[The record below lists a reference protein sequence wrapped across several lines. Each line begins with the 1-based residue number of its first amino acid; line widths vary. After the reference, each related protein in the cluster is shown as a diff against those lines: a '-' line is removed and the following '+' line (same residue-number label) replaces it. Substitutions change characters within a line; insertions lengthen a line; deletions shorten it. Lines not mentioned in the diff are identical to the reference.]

1 MATYKVKSGDTL
13 MDVCYNTTGSL
24 RAINDIMNANG
35 FDTYTPQLEAGRIIE
50 VPDVVYNSEAVSVA
64 DARPFNSASLPFD
77 NLNTQMEQLEFMLGD
92 VGSIIYTFDGS
103 KIAGK
108 YLSLNANNTNE
119 GYVNWGDGT
128 PVEYIKTD
136 GLFGHNYAAGTTG
149 EVVVTFLGTSQYFG
163 NVLRDSGLE
172 VFKEALIK
180 VDLTNADAACP
191 SGMWNNGF
199 YKCVYLTEVVGSF
212 TGKPNI
218 KSCNSMFMNCW
229 RLASVPPQM
238 FRGCP
243 RLDDAGLCF
252 MFTNLISTGD
262 YMFADCPKLRDVH
275 QAFSTTRIPSAVG
288 AFQNC
293 PTLTSLVNLFTDC
306 NSLTDVTDVFKG
318 CANVQLALRVFQ
330 NCAVL
335 NPPVNVFDDCKKA
348 YSFKECYNNL
358 PAATNESPYTV
369 VNGQKVHLWERTPE
383 LGFALPIQYDFCFT
397 NSPHFADY
405 ANIPEAWGGPPKTEN
420 NVKLRCWP
428 MMAQIVADPTT
439 MMGVVY
445 LNGEIL
451 GYNVVEKD
459 TSNRLVM
466 DLPLP
471 TAITSVAG
479 LYVVF
484 YSEDDAIIGGS
495 LALADNVAAPT
506 EGAIYETYY
515 NAGYGD
521 NLPSIYPVFAP
532 NNDLTPGIINSY
544 FQPTYNVHIPSLGD
558 FEVLGSED
566 VSDAVEITLQIT
578 ELGWSYYLSSGSDLW
593 INMQQ
598 KLETEH
604 GISLSALDED
614 GCTLTLSVAI
624 EGYVM
629 TAPTIEFNTMRGSI
643 MPILDFTYVPPPITK
658 RTVTAVIYSHDIP
671 HGKVASGTLRYLDSN
686 GTYQELSFT
695 NAAGLDPIRVPI
707 TEATVAKFTL
717 SLKNVVIST
726 GGECASVGYVIAA
739 GTTDIDRA
747 FYPDPI

>member
-77 NLNTQMEQLEFMLGD
+77 NLSMQMGQLEFMLGD

-108 YLSLNANNTNE
+108 YLSLNANNNNE

-149 EVVVTFLGTSQYFG
+149 EVVVTFLGTSQHFG
-163 NVLRDSGLE
+163 NVLQDSGLE

-212 TGKPNI
+212 AGKPNI
-218 KSCNSMFMNCW
+218 KDCNAMFMHCW
-229 RLASVPPQM
+229 RLASIPPQM

-243 RLDDAGLCF
+243 RLDYAGSCF
-252 MFTNLISTGD
+252 QMAYLIPTGD

-275 QAFSTTRIPSAVG
+275 QVFSGARIRSAVG

-293 PTLTSLVNLFTDC
+293 PTLNSVVNLFTDC
-306 NSLTDVTDVFKG
+306 KSLTDVTDVFKG
-318 CANVQLALRVFQ
+318 CANIQLALRVFQ

-369 VNGQKVHLWERTPE
+369 VNGQKIHLWERTPE

-397 NSPHFADY
+397 DSPNFADY

-439 MMGVVY
+439 MAGAVY

-459 TSNRLVM
+459 TSDRLVI
-466 DLPLP
+466 DLSLP

-558 FEVLGSED
+558 FEVVGSES

-593 INMQQ
+593 IDMQQ

-604 GISLSALDED
+604 GIPLSALAED

-624 EGYVM
+624 ENYVM
-629 TAPTIEFNTMRGSI
+629 TAPAIEFNTMRGSI
-643 MPILDFTYVPPPITK
+643 MPILDFTYVP
-658 RTVTAVIYSHDIP
+658 
-671 HGKVASGTLRYLDSN
+671 
-686 GTYQELSFT
+686 
-695 NAAGLDPIRVPI
+695 
-707 TEATVAKFTL
+707 
-717 SLKNVVIST
+717 
-726 GGECASVGYVIAA
+726 
-739 GTTDIDRA
+739 
-747 FYPDPI
+747 

>member
-50 VPDVVYNSEAVSVA
+50 VPDVVYNSEAVEVA
-64 DARPFNSASLPFD
+64 NNRPFNSVSIPYSDLQK
-77 NLNTQMEQLEFMLGD
+77 QMEMLEFMMGD
-92 VGSIIYTFDGS
+92 VGSIIYTFNGS

-108 YLSLNANNTNE
+108 YLSLNADKNNE

-149 EVVVTFLGTSQYFG
+149 EVVVTFIGTSQHFG
-163 NVLRDSGLE
+163 NVLSDDGLK
-172 VFKEALIK
+172 VLKEALIK

-199 YKCVYLTEVVGSF
+199 YGCLYLTEVVGSF
-212 TGKPNI
+212 AGKPNL
-218 KSCNSMFMNCW
+218 KTCNAMFMKCN
-229 RLASVPPQM
+229 RLESVPEQM

-243 RLDDAGLCF
+243 RLDNCESCF
-252 MFTNLISTGD
+252 EFAYQFHQAD
-262 YMFADCPKLRDVH
+262 YMFADCPKLI
-275 QAFSTTRIPSAVG
+275 QASKAFSFVRSTSAVST
-288 AFQNC
+288 FENC
-293 PTLTSLVNLFTDC
+293 TSLKGVINLFIGC
-306 NSLTDVTDVFKG
+306 KLLTDVTNVFKG
-318 CANVQLALRVFQ
+318 CTNIQLVSRAFQ

-335 NPPVNVFDDCKKA
+335 NPPVNVFDDCKKVMF
-348 YSFKECYNNL
+348 FKECYNNL

-369 VNGQKVHLWERTPE
+369 VNGQKIHLWERTPE
-383 LGFALPIQYDFCFT
+383 LGFALPTQYDFCFT
-397 NSPHFADY
+397 NSPNFADY

-439 MMGVVY
+439 MVGAVY

-459 TSNRLVM
+459 TSNRLVI

-558 FEVLGSED
+558 FEVVGSED
-566 VSDAVEITLQIT
+566 VADTVEITLQIT

-593 INMQQ
+593 IDMQQ
-598 KLETEH
+598 KLETDH
-604 GISLSALDED
+604 GIALSALAEE
-614 GCTLTLSVAI
+614 GCTLALSVAI
-624 EGYVM
+624 EGYVL
-629 TAPTIEFNTMRGSI
+629 TAPAIKFNTMRGSI
-643 MPILDFTYVPPPITK
+643 MPILDFTYVP
-658 RTVTAVIYSHDIP
+658 
-671 HGKVASGTLRYLDSN
+671 
-686 GTYQELSFT
+686 
-695 NAAGLDPIRVPI
+695 
-707 TEATVAKFTL
+707 
-717 SLKNVVIST
+717 
-726 GGECASVGYVIAA
+726 
-739 GTTDIDRA
+739 
-747 FYPDPI
+747 

>member
-77 NLNTQMEQLEFMLGD
+77 NLNKQMEQLEFMLGD

-108 YLSLNANNTNE
+108 YLNLNANNTNE

-128 PVEYIKTD
+128 PVEYIKNNAQ
-136 GLFGHNYAAGTTG
+136 FGHNYAAGTTG
-149 EVVVTFLGTSQYFG
+149 EIVVTFLGRTGAFFLGTQSFDQ
-163 NVLRDSGLE
+163 E
-172 VFKEALIK
+172 AFKQSLIK
-180 VDLTNADAACP
+180 VDITNADAACP
-191 SGMWNNGF
+191 SGMWRNAFWGC
-199 YKCVYLTEVVGSF
+199 YYLVEVVGSF
-212 TGKPNI
+212 AGKPNI
-218 KSCNSMFMNCW
+218 KNANSMFMNCW
-229 RLASVPPQM
+229 SLVSIPPQM

-252 MFTNLISTGD
+252 RFAYLIPTGD

-275 QAFSTTRIPSAVG
+275 QAFSGARIPSAVG
-288 AFQNC
+288 ACQNC
-293 PTLTSLVNLFTDC
+293 PTLTSVVNLFTDC
-306 NSLTDVTDVFKG
+306 KSLTDVTDVFKG
-318 CANVQLALRVFQ
+318 CTNIQLAPRVFQ
-330 NCAVL
+330 NCDVL

-348 YSFKECYNNL
+348 YNFKECYNNL
-358 PAATNESPYTV
+358 PAATNESPYTL

-397 NSPHFADY
+397 NSPNFADY

-439 MMGVVY
+439 MAGVVY

-484 YSEDDAIIGGS
+484 YSEDDAIIGAS

-515 NAGYGD
+515 NAGYGN
-521 NLPSIYPVFAP
+521 NLPSIYPVLAP

-558 FEVLGSED
+558 FEVVGSES

-593 INMQQ
+593 IDMQQ

-604 GISLSALDED
+604 GIPLSELAED

-624 EGYVM
+624 ENYVM
-629 TAPTIEFNTMRGSI
+629 TAPAIEFNTMRGSI
-643 MPILDFTYVPPPITK
+643 MPILDYVRALPPITK
-658 RTVTAVIYSHDIP
+658 RTITAVIYSRGIP
-671 HGKVASGTLRYLDSN
+671 NGKVASGTLRYVDSN

-739 GTTDIDRA
+739 GTTDIDRT

>member
-1 MATYKVKSGDTL
+1 

-77 NLNTQMEQLEFMLGD
+77 NLSMQMGQLEFMLGD

-108 YLSLNANNTNE
+108 YLSLNADKNNE

-149 EVVVTFLGTSQYFG
+149 EVVVTFLGTSQHFG
-163 NVLRDSGLE
+163 NVLQDSGLE

-191 SGMWNNGF
+191 SGKWNNGF
-199 YKCVYLTEVVGSF
+199 YKCAYLTEVVGSF
-212 TGKPNI
+212 AGKPNI
-218 KSCNSMFMNCW
+218 KDCNSMFMACW
-229 RLASVPPQM
+229 RLASIPPQM

-243 RLDDAGLCF
+243 RLDDAGSCF
-252 MFTNLISTGD
+252 QVAYPILTGD
-262 YMFADCPKLRDVH
+262 YMFADCPKLRDAH
-275 QAFSTTRIPSAVG
+275 MAFLGIRIRSAVG

-293 PTLTSLVNLFTDC
+293 PTLNSVVNLFTDC
-306 NSLTDVTDVFKG
+306 KSLTDVTDVFKG
-318 CANVQLALRVFQ
+318 CANIQRATGVFQ
-330 NCAVL
+330 KCAVL

-348 YSFKECYNNL
+348 YNFKECYNNL

-397 NSPHFADY
+397 NSPNFADY

-439 MMGVVY
+439 VTGIVY
-445 LNGEIL
+445 LNGEVL

-471 TAITSVAG
+471 ATITSVAG
-479 LYVVF
+479 LYVMF
-484 YSEDDAIIGGS
+484 YSEDNAIIGGS

-515 NAGYGD
+515 NAGYGG

-558 FEVLGSED
+558 FEVVGSES
-566 VSDAVEITLQIT
+566 VSDAVEIPLQIT

-593 INMQQ
+593 IDMQQ

-604 GISLSALDED
+604 SIPLSALAED

-624 EGYVM
+624 ENYVM
-629 TAPTIEFNTMRGSI
+629 TAPAIEFNTMRGSI
-643 MPILDFTYVPPPITK
+643 MPILDFTYVP
-658 RTVTAVIYSHDIP
+658 
-671 HGKVASGTLRYLDSN
+671 
-686 GTYQELSFT
+686 
-695 NAAGLDPIRVPI
+695 
-707 TEATVAKFTL
+707 
-717 SLKNVVIST
+717 
-726 GGECASVGYVIAA
+726 
-739 GTTDIDRA
+739 
-747 FYPDPI
+747 

>member
-77 NLNTQMEQLEFMLGD
+77 NLSMQMEQLEFMLGD

-103 KIAGK
+103 NIAGK
-108 YLSLNANNTNE
+108 YLSLNANNNNE

-128 PVEYIKTD
+128 PVEYIKTNVP
-136 GLFGHNYAAGTTG
+136 FGHNYAAGTTG
-149 EVVVTFLGTSQYFG
+149 EVVVTFIGTSQHFG
-163 NVLRDSGLE
+163 NVLQDSGLE

-191 SGMWNNGF
+191 SGKWKNGF
-199 YKCVYLTEVVGSF
+199 YKCLYLTEVVGSF
-212 TGKPNI
+212 AGKPNI
-218 KSCNSMFMNCW
+218 KDCNSMFMNCW
-229 RLASVPPQM
+229 RLASIPPQM

-243 RLDDAGLCF
+243 
-252 MFTNLISTGD
+252 NLEDVTSAFGFSYNIPNAD
-262 YMFADCPKLRDVH
+262 YMFADCPKLIEAPQV
-275 QAFSTTRIPSAVG
+275 FSYVRFTSAVST
-288 AFQNC
+288 FENC
-293 PTLTSLVNLFTDC
+293 TSLSSVI
-306 NSLTDVTDVFKG
+306 NSFIHCERLTDVTNVFKG
-318 CANVQLALRVFQ
+318 CTNIQRALRVFQ

-335 NPPVNVFDDCKKA
+335 NPPVNVFDDCKKVQ
-348 YSFKECYNNL
+348 YFKESYNNL

-369 VNGQKVHLWERTPE
+369 VNGRKIHLWERTAE
-383 LGFALPIQYDFCFT
+383 LGFAVPTVYNNCFSD
-397 NSPHFADY
+397 SPTFADY
-405 ANIPEAWGGPPKTEN
+405 ANIPETWGGPPKTEN

-439 MMGVVY
+439 MAGVVH

-459 TSNRLVM
+459 TSNRLVVN
-466 DLPLP
+466 LPLP
-471 TAITSVAG
+471 TSITSVAG

-484 YSEDDAIIGGS
+484 YSEDDVIIGGS

-532 NNDLTPGIINSY
+532 NNDLTPGIISSY
-544 FQPTYNVHIPSLGD
+544 FQPTYTVHIPSLGD
-558 FEVLGSED
+558 FEVVGSEN
-566 VSDAVEITLQIT
+566 VADAVEITPQIT

-593 INMQQ
+593 IDMQQ

-604 GISLSALDED
+604 SIPLSALAED
-614 GCTLTLSVAI
+614 GCTLALSVAI
-624 EGYVM
+624 EGYVL
-629 TAPTIEFNTMRGSI
+629 TAPAIKFNTMRGSI
-643 MPILDFTYVPPPITK
+643 MPILDFTYVP
-658 RTVTAVIYSHDIP
+658 
-671 HGKVASGTLRYLDSN
+671 
-686 GTYQELSFT
+686 
-695 NAAGLDPIRVPI
+695 
-707 TEATVAKFTL
+707 
-717 SLKNVVIST
+717 
-726 GGECASVGYVIAA
+726 
-739 GTTDIDRA
+739 
-747 FYPDPI
+747 

>member
-1 MATYKVKSGDTL
+1 

-77 NLNTQMEQLEFMLGD
+77 NLSMQMEQLEFMLGD
-92 VGSIIYTFDGS
+92 VGSIIYTFDGA
-103 KIAGK
+103 KLAGK
-108 YLSLNANNTNE
+108 YLSLNANNNNE

-128 PVEYIKTD
+128 PVEYIKNNAP
-136 GLFGHNYAAGTTG
+136 FGHNYAAGTTG
-149 EVVVTFLGTSQYFG
+149 EIVVTFLGRTGAFFLGTQSFDQ
-163 NVLRDSGLE
+163 E
-172 VFKEALIK
+172 TFKQSLIK

-191 SGMWNNGF
+191 SGMWRNAFWGC
-199 YKCVYLTEVVGSF
+199 YYLVEVVGSF
-212 TGKPNI
+212 AGKPNI
-218 KSCNSMFMNCW
+218 KDANSMFMNCL
-229 RLASVPPQM
+229 RLVSIPPQM

-252 MFTNLISTGD
+252 RFAYLISTGD

-275 QAFSTTRIPSAVG
+275 QAFSGARIPSAVG

-293 PTLTSLVNLFTDC
+293 PTLTSVVNLFTDC
-306 NSLTDVTDVFKG
+306 KSLTDVTNVFKG
-318 CANVQLALRVFQ
+318 CTNIGLALRVFQ

-383 LGFALPIQYDFCFT
+383 LGFALPNQYDFCFT
-397 NSPHFADY
+397 NSPNFADY

-439 MMGVVY
+439 MVGVVY

-466 DLPLP
+466 DLTLP
-471 TAITSVAG
+471 TTITSVAG

-515 NAGYGD
+515 NAGYGN

-532 NNDLTPGIINSY
+532 NNDLTLGIINSY

-558 FEVLGSED
+558 FEVVGSES

-593 INMQQ
+593 IDMQQ

-604 GISLSALDED
+604 GIPLSALAED

-624 EGYVM
+624 ENYVM
-629 TAPTIEFNTMRGSI
+629 TAPAIEFNTMRGSI

-658 RTVTAVIYSHDIP
+658 RTITAVIYSRGIP
-671 HGKVASGTLRYLDSN
+671 NGKVASGTLRYVDSN

-739 GTTDIDRA
+739 GTTDIDRT

>member
-50 VPDVVYNSEAVSVA
+50 VPDVVYNSEAVEVA
-64 DARPFNSASLPFD
+64 NNRPFNSVSIPYSDLQK
-77 NLNTQMEQLEFMLGD
+77 QMELLEFMTGD

-108 YLSLNANNTNE
+108 YISLNADKNNE

-128 PVEYIKTD
+128 PIEYIKTD

-149 EVVVTFLGTSQYFG
+149 EVVVTFIGTSQHFG
-163 NVLRDSGLE
+163 NVLSDAGLN

-199 YKCVYLTEVVGSF
+199 YACIYLTEVVGSF
-212 TGKPNI
+212 AGKPNL
-218 KSCNSMFMNCW
+218 KDCNAMFMNCW
-229 RLASVPPQM
+229 RLTSIPPQM

-243 RLDDAGLCF
+243 RLDDAASCF
-252 MFTNLISTGD
+252 QFD
-262 YMFADCPKLRDVH
+262 YRIQNVDYLFADCPKLRDISQVFH
-275 QAFSTTRIPSAVG
+275 YSGAISAVG

-293 PTLTSLVNLFTDC
+293 PRANTTAYCLAVC
-306 NSLTDVTDVFKG
+306 KRLTDVTDIFKG
-318 CANVQLALRVFQ
+318 CTNIERASRVFQ

-335 NPPVNVFDDCKKA
+335 NTPVNVFDDCKKI
-348 YSFKECYNNL
+348 YDFKEGLNNL

-369 VNGQKVHLWERTPE
+369 VNGQKIHLWERTPE
-383 LGFALPIQYDFCFT
+383 LGFALPTQYDFCFT
-397 NSPHFADY
+397 DSPNFADY
-405 ANIPEAWGGPPKTEN
+405 ANIPETWGGPPKTEN

-439 MMGVVY
+439 MAGIVY

-459 TSNRLVM
+459 TSDRLVVN
-466 DLPLP
+466 LPLP
-471 TAITSVAG
+471 TSITSVAG

-484 YSEDDAIIGGS
+484 YSENDAIIGGS
-495 LALADNVAAPT
+495 MALGDNVAAPT

-521 NLPSIYPVFAP
+521 NLPSNYPVFAP

-558 FEVLGSED
+558 FEVVGSES
-566 VSDAVEITLQIT
+566 VSDAVEIPLQIT
-578 ELGWSYYLSSGSDLW
+578 ELGWSYYLCSGNDLW

-598 KLETEH
+598 KLETKH
-604 GISLSALDED
+604 GISLSTLAEE
-614 GCTLTLSVAI
+614 GCTLALSVAI
-624 EGYVM
+624 EGYVL
-629 TAPTIEFNTMRGSI
+629 TAPAIKFNTMRGSI
-643 MPILDFTYVPPPITK
+643 MPILDFTYVP
-658 RTVTAVIYSHDIP
+658 
-671 HGKVASGTLRYLDSN
+671 
-686 GTYQELSFT
+686 
-695 NAAGLDPIRVPI
+695 
-707 TEATVAKFTL
+707 
-717 SLKNVVIST
+717 
-726 GGECASVGYVIAA
+726 
-739 GTTDIDRA
+739 
-747 FYPDPI
+747 

>member
-77 NLNTQMEQLEFMLGD
+77 NLSMQMEQLEFMLGD

-108 YLSLNANNTNE
+108 YLPLNANNNNE

-128 PVEYIKTD
+128 PVEYIKNNAP
-136 GLFGHNYAAGTTG
+136 FGHNYAAGITG
-149 EVVVTFLGTSQYFG
+149 EIVVTFVGTSGQFFLG
-163 NVLRDSGLE
+163 VKDNDQRT
-172 VFKEALIK
+172 FKEALIK

-191 SGMWNNGF
+191 SGRWNNAF
-199 YKCVYLTEVVGSF
+199 FKCWYLTEVVGSF
-212 TGKPNI
+212 AGKPNLLT
-218 KSCNSMFMNCW
+218 CNAMFMNCW
-229 RLASVPPQM
+229 RLASVPLQM

-243 RLDDAGLCF
+243 RLDDAGSCF
-252 MFTNLISTGD
+252 QFAYLIPPGD
-262 YMFADCPKLRDVH
+262 YMFADCLKLRDVQ
-275 QAFSTTRIPSAVG
+275 QAFSSVRIRSAVG

-293 PTLTSLVNLFTDC
+293 PTLTSVVNLFTDC
-306 NSLTDVTDVFKG
+306 KSLTDVTDIFKG
-318 CANVQLALRVFQ
+318 CTNIKRASRVFR

-335 NPPVNVFDDCKKA
+335 NPPVNVFDDCKKI
-348 YSFKECYNNL
+348 YDFKEGLNNL

-369 VNGQKVHLWERTPE
+369 VNGQKVHLWERTAE
-383 LGFALPIQYDFCFT
+383 LGFTVPQTYDHCFSD
-397 NSPHFADY
+397 SPNFADY

-428 MMAQIVADPTT
+428 MMAKIVADPTT
-439 MMGVVY
+439 MAGVVY
-445 LNGEIL
+445 LNGDIL
-451 GYNVVEKD
+451 GYNIVEKD
-459 TSNRLVM
+459 TSDRLVI

-484 YSEDDAIIGGS
+484 YSENDAIIGGS

-506 EGAIYETYY
+506 EGAVYETYY

-532 NNDLTPGIINSY
+532 NNDLTPGIINAY

-558 FEVLGSED
+558 FEVVGSESVAD
-566 VSDAVEITLQIT
+566 VVEITLQIT

-593 INMQQ
+593 IDMQQ
-598 KLETEH
+598 KLEIDH
-604 GISLSALDED
+604 GIALSALAEE
-614 GCTLTLSVAI
+614 GCTLALSVAI
-624 EGYVM
+624 EGYVL
-629 TAPTIEFNTMRGSI
+629 TGPAIKFNTMRGSI
-643 MPILDFTYVPPPITK
+643 MPILDFTYVP
-658 RTVTAVIYSHDIP
+658 
-671 HGKVASGTLRYLDSN
+671 
-686 GTYQELSFT
+686 
-695 NAAGLDPIRVPI
+695 
-707 TEATVAKFTL
+707 
-717 SLKNVVIST
+717 
-726 GGECASVGYVIAA
+726 
-739 GTTDIDRA
+739 
-747 FYPDPI
+747 

>member
-77 NLNTQMEQLEFMLGD
+77 NLSMQMEQLEFMLGD

-108 YLSLNANNTNE
+108 YLSLNADKNNE

-149 EVVVTFLGTSQYFG
+149 EVVVTFLGTSQHFG

-199 YKCVYLTEVVGSF
+199 YRCIYLTEVVGSF
-212 TGKPNI
+212 AGKPNL
-218 KSCNSMFMNCW
+218 KSCNAMFMNCW
-229 RLASVPPQM
+229 RLESVPEQM

-243 RLDDAGLCF
+243 RLDNCESCF
-252 MFTNLISTGD
+252 EFAYQFHQAD
-262 YMFADCPKLRDVH
+262 YMFADCPKLI
-275 QAFSTTRIPSAVG
+275 QASKAFSFTKSTSAVST
-288 AFQNC
+288 FENC
-293 PTLTSLVNLFTDC
+293 TSLKGVTNLFVGC
-306 NSLTDVTDVFKG
+306 KLLTDVTNVFKG
-318 CANVQLALRVFQ
+318 CTNIQLASRVFQ

-335 NPPVNVFDDCKKA
+335 NPPVNVFDDCKKVQ
-348 YSFKECYNNL
+348 YFKESYNNL

-369 VNGQKVHLWERTPE
+369 VNGQKIHLWERTPE

-397 NSPHFADY
+397 DSPNFADY
-405 ANIPEAWGGPPKTEN
+405 ANIPETWGGPPKTEN

-428 MMAQIVADPTT
+428 MMAKIVADTT
-439 MMGVVY
+439 PMVGVVY

-451 GYNVVEKD
+451 GYSVVEKD
-459 TSNRLVM
+459 TSDRLVI

-506 EGAIYETYY
+506 EGAVYETYY

-558 FEVLGSED
+558 FEVVGSEN
-566 VSDAVEITLQIT
+566 VADAVEITLQIT
-578 ELGWSYYLSSGSDLW
+578 ELGWSYYLSSGSSLW
-593 INMQQ
+593 IDMQQ
-598 KLETEH
+598 KLEIDH
-604 GISLSALDED
+604 GIALSALAEE

-624 EGYVM
+624 ENYVM
-629 TAPTIEFNTMRGSI
+629 MAPAIEFNTMRGSI
-643 MPILDFTYVPPPITK
+643 MPILDFTYVP
-658 RTVTAVIYSHDIP
+658 
-671 HGKVASGTLRYLDSN
+671 
-686 GTYQELSFT
+686 
-695 NAAGLDPIRVPI
+695 
-707 TEATVAKFTL
+707 
-717 SLKNVVIST
+717 
-726 GGECASVGYVIAA
+726 
-739 GTTDIDRA
+739 
-747 FYPDPI
+747 

>member
-77 NLNTQMEQLEFMLGD
+77 NLNQQMEQLEFMLGD

-108 YLSLNANNTNE
+108 YLPLNANNNNE

-128 PVEYIKTD
+128 PVEYIKNNAP
-136 GLFGHNYAAGTTG
+136 FGHNYAAGITG
-149 EVVVTFLGTSQYFG
+149 EIVVTFVGTSGQFFLG
-163 NVLRDSGLE
+163 VKDNDQRT
-172 VFKEALIK
+172 FKEALIK

-191 SGMWNNGF
+191 SGRWNNAF
-199 YKCVYLTEVVGSF
+199 FKCWYLTEVVGSF
-212 TGKPNI
+212 AGKPNLLT
-218 KSCNSMFMNCW
+218 CNAMFMNCW

-243 RLDDAGLCF
+243 RLDDAGSCF
-252 MFTNLISTGD
+252 QVAYLIPPGD
-262 YMFADCPKLRDVH
+262 YMFADCLKLRDVQ
-275 QAFSTTRIPSAVG
+275 QAFSGARIRSAVG

-293 PTLTSLVNLFTDC
+293 PTLTSVVNLFTDC
-306 NSLTDVTDVFKG
+306 KFLTDVTDIFKG
-318 CANVQLALRVFQ
+318 CTNIKRASRVFR

-335 NPPVNVFDDCKKA
+335 NPPVNVFDDCKKI
-348 YSFKECYNNL
+348 YDFKEGLNNL

-369 VNGQKVHLWERTPE
+369 VNGQKVHLWERTAE
-383 LGFALPIQYDFCFT
+383 LGFTVPQTYDHCFSD
-397 NSPHFADY
+397 SPNFADY

-428 MMAQIVADPTT
+428 MMAKIVADPTT
-439 MMGVVY
+439 MAGIVY

-451 GYNVVEKD
+451 GYNVVGKD
-459 TSNRLVM
+459 TSDRLVI

-484 YSEDDAIIGGS
+484 YSENDAIIGGS
-495 LALADNVAAPT
+495 MALGDNVAAPT

-515 NAGYGD
+515 NAAYGD

-532 NNDLTPGIINSY
+532 NNDLTPGIINAY

-558 FEVLGSED
+558 FEVVGSESVAD
-566 VSDAVEITLQIT
+566 VVEITLQIT

-593 INMQQ
+593 IDMQQ

-604 GISLSALDED
+604 GISLSALAEE
-614 GCTLTLSVAI
+614 GCTLALSVAI
-624 EGYVM
+624 EGYVL
-629 TAPTIEFNTMRGSI
+629 TAPAIKFNTMRGSI
-643 MPILDFTYVPPPITK
+643 MPILDFTYVP
-658 RTVTAVIYSHDIP
+658 
-671 HGKVASGTLRYLDSN
+671 
-686 GTYQELSFT
+686 
-695 NAAGLDPIRVPI
+695 
-707 TEATVAKFTL
+707 
-717 SLKNVVIST
+717 
-726 GGECASVGYVIAA
+726 
-739 GTTDIDRA
+739 
-747 FYPDPI
+747 

>member
-77 NLNTQMEQLEFMLGD
+77 NLNKQMEQLEFMLGD

-108 YLSLNANNTNE
+108 YISLNADKNNE

-149 EVVVTFLGTSQYFG
+149 EVVVTFLGTSQHFG

-191 SGMWNNGF
+191 SGIWNNGF
-199 YKCVYLTEVVGSF
+199 YRCVYLREVVGSF
-212 TGKPNI
+212 AGKPNI
-218 KSCNSMFMNCW
+218 KSCNAMFMNCW
-229 RLASVPPQM
+229 RLASIPPQM

-243 RLDDAGLCF
+243 RLDDAGSCF
-252 MFTNLISTGD
+252 QAAYLIPTGD

-275 QAFSTTRIPSAVG
+275 QAFSGARIRSAVG
-288 AFQNC
+288 AYQNC
-293 PTLTSLVNLFTDC
+293 PTLNSVVNLFTDC
-306 NSLTDVTDVFKG
+306 KSLTDVTDVFKG
-318 CANVQLALRVFQ
+318 CANIQIAIRVFQ

-348 YSFKECYNNL
+348 YNFKECYNNL

-369 VNGQKVHLWERTPE
+369 VNGQKVHLWERTAE
-383 LGFALPIQYDFCFT
+383 LGFTVPQMYDHCFSD
-397 NSPHFADY
+397 SPTFADY

-420 NVKLRCWP
+420 NVKFRCWP
-428 MMAQIVADPTT
+428 MMTQIVADPTT
-439 MMGVVY
+439 MVGVVY

-459 TSNRLVM
+459 TSNRLVI

-479 LYVVF
+479 MYVVF

-558 FEVLGSED
+558 FEVVGSES

-593 INMQQ
+593 IDMQQ
-598 KLETEH
+598 KLETQH
-604 GISLSALDED
+604 GIPLSALAED

-624 EGYVM
+624 ENYVM
-629 TAPTIEFNTMRGSI
+629 TAPAIEFNTMRGSI
-643 MPILDFTYVPPPITK
+643 MPILDFTYVP
-658 RTVTAVIYSHDIP
+658 
-671 HGKVASGTLRYLDSN
+671 
-686 GTYQELSFT
+686 
-695 NAAGLDPIRVPI
+695 
-707 TEATVAKFTL
+707 
-717 SLKNVVIST
+717 
-726 GGECASVGYVIAA
+726 
-739 GTTDIDRA
+739 
-747 FYPDPI
+747 

>member
-77 NLNTQMEQLEFMLGD
+77 NLNKRMEHMEFMLGD

-108 YLSLNANNTNE
+108 YLPLNANNNNE

-128 PVEYIKTD
+128 PVEYIKNNAP
-136 GLFGHNYAAGTTG
+136 FGHNYAAGITG
-149 EVVVTFLGTSQYFG
+149 EIVVTFVGTSGQFFLG
-163 NVLRDSGLE
+163 AKDNDQRT
-172 VFKEALIK
+172 FKEALIK

-191 SGMWNNGF
+191 SGMWSNAF
-199 YKCVYLTEVVGSF
+199 FKCWYLTEVVGSF
-212 TGKPNI
+212 AGKPNI
-218 KSCNSMFMNCW
+218 LTCNAMFMNCW

-243 RLDDAGLCF
+243 RLDDAGSCF
-252 MFTNLISTGD
+252 QFAYLIPPGD
-262 YMFADCPKLRDVH
+262 YMFADCPKLRAVH
-275 QAFSTTRIPSAVG
+275 YVFSYARIRSAVG

-293 PTLTSLVNLFTDC
+293 PTLTSVVNLFTDC
-306 NSLTDVTDVFKG
+306 KSLTDVTDVFKG
-318 CANVQLALRVFQ
+318 CTNIQSASRVFL

-348 YSFKECYNNL
+348 YNFKECYNNL

-369 VNGQKVHLWERTPE
+369 VNGQKIHLWERTPE
-383 LGFALPIQYDFCFT
+383 LGFALPTQYDLCFT
-397 NSPHFADY
+397 DSPNFADY

-439 MMGVVY
+439 MVGVVY

-451 GYNVVEKD
+451 GYNIVEKD
-459 TSNRLVM
+459 TSDRLVI
-466 DLPLP
+466 DLSLP

-506 EGAIYETYY
+506 EGAVYEIYY
-515 NAGYGD
+515 NAGYGN

-558 FEVLGSED
+558 FEVVGSENVAD
-566 VSDAVEITLQIT
+566 VVEITLQIT

-593 INMQQ
+593 IDMQQ
-598 KLETEH
+598 KLMTDH
-604 GISLSALDED
+604 GIALSALAEE
-614 GCTLTLSVAI
+614 GCTLALSVAI
-624 EGYVM
+624 EGYVL
-629 TAPTIEFNTMRGSI
+629 TAPAIKFNTMRGSI
-643 MPILDFTYVPPPITK
+643 MPILDFTYVP
-658 RTVTAVIYSHDIP
+658 
-671 HGKVASGTLRYLDSN
+671 
-686 GTYQELSFT
+686 
-695 NAAGLDPIRVPI
+695 
-707 TEATVAKFTL
+707 
-717 SLKNVVIST
+717 
-726 GGECASVGYVIAA
+726 
-739 GTTDIDRA
+739 
-747 FYPDPI
+747 

>member
-50 VPDVVYNSEAVSVA
+50 VPDMVYNSEAVSVA

-77 NLNTQMEQLEFMLGD
+77 NLNQQMEQLEFMLGD
-92 VGSIIYTFDGS
+92 IGSIIYTFDGS
-103 KIAGK
+103 KLAGK
-108 YLSLNANNTNE
+108 SLKLNAKSDIDA
-119 GYVNWGDGT
+119 YISWGDGT
-128 PVEYIKTD
+128 PLERVKQTD
-136 GLFGHNYAAGTTG
+136 PPTHNYAAGTKG
-149 EVVVTFLGTSQYFG
+149 EIVVTFTGTSGGGFEMALT
-163 NVLRDSGLE
+163 VTES
-172 VFKEALIK
+172 VFQEALLK

-191 SGMWNNGF
+191 NGNWSGGF
-199 YKCVYLTEVVGSF
+199 SSCTYLTNVVGSF
-212 TGKPNI
+212 AGKPNI
-218 KSCNSMFMNCW
+218 KSIHYAFCSTW
-229 RLASVPPQM
+229 RLVDIPPQM

-243 RLDDAGLCF
+243 NLKDVAGAF
-252 MFTNLISTGD
+252 GYSYRIPNVD
-262 YMFADCPKLRDVH
+262 YMFADCPKLIEAT
-275 QAFSTTRIPSAVG
+275 QAFCSMNILSAVS
-288 AFQNC
+288 AFENC
-293 PTLTSLVNLFTDC
+293 TSLKSVVDLFTQ
-306 NSLTDVTDVFKG
+306 SKKLTDVTNVFKG
-318 CANVQLALRVFQ
+318 CTNIQLAGRAFK

-348 YSFKECYNNL
+348 YNFKGCYYNL

-383 LGFALPIQYDFCFT
+383 LGFALPFQYDFCFT
-397 NSPHFADY
+397 DSPNFADY

-439 MMGVVY
+439 MVGVVY

-451 GYNVVEKD
+451 DYNVVEKD
-459 TSNRLVM
+459 TSNRLVI

-515 NAGYGD
+515 NAVYGD

-544 FQPTYNVHIPSLGD
+544 FQPTYNVHIPSIGD
-558 FEVLGSED
+558 FEVVGSES

-593 INMQQ
+593 IDMQQ
-598 KLETEH
+598 KLETQH
-604 GISLSALDED
+604 GIPLSALAED

-624 EGYVM
+624 ENYVM
-629 TAPTIEFNTMRGSI
+629 TAPAIEFNTMRGSI
-643 MPILDFTYVPPPITK
+643 MPILDFTYVP
-658 RTVTAVIYSHDIP
+658 
-671 HGKVASGTLRYLDSN
+671 
-686 GTYQELSFT
+686 
-695 NAAGLDPIRVPI
+695 
-707 TEATVAKFTL
+707 
-717 SLKNVVIST
+717 
-726 GGECASVGYVIAA
+726 
-739 GTTDIDRA
+739 
-747 FYPDPI
+747 

>member
-1 MATYKVKSGDTL
+1 

-77 NLNTQMEQLEFMLGD
+77 NLNKQMEQLEFMLGD

-108 YLSLNANNTNE
+108 YLSLNADKNNE

-149 EVVVTFLGTSQYFG
+149 EVVVTFLGTSQHFG
-163 NVLRDSGLE
+163 NVLQDSGLE

-191 SGMWNNGF
+191 FGIWNNGF

-212 TGKPNI
+212 AGKPNI
-218 KSCNSMFMNCW
+218 KSCNAMFMKCS
-229 RLASVPPQM
+229 RLTSIPPQM

-243 RLDDAGLCF
+243 RLDDAGSCF
-252 MFTNLISTGD
+252 QEAYLIPTGD

-275 QAFSTTRIPSAVG
+275 QAFSGARIRSAVG

-293 PTLTSLVNLFTDC
+293 PTLTSVVNLFTDC
-306 NSLTDVTDVFKG
+306 KSLTDVTDVFKG
-318 CANVQLALRVFQ
+318 CANIQLALRVFQ
-330 NCAVL
+330 NCTVL
-335 NPPVNVFDDCKKA
+335 NPPVNVFDDCRKA

-383 LGFALPIQYDFCFT
+383 LGFALVIQYDFCFT
-397 NSPHFADY
+397 NSPNFADY
-405 ANIPEAWGGPPKTEN
+405 ANIPEAMGGPPKTEN

-439 MMGVVY
+439 MTGVVY

-466 DLPLP
+466 DLSLP

-506 EGAIYETYY
+506 EGAVYETYY

-558 FEVLGSED
+558 FEVVGSDNVAD
-566 VSDAVEITLQIT
+566 VVEITLQIT

-593 INMQQ
+593 IDMQQ
-598 KLETEH
+598 KLETNH
-604 GISLSALDED
+604 GIPLSALAED

-624 EGYVM
+624 ENYVM
-629 TAPTIEFNTMRGSI
+629 TAPAIEFNTMRGSI
-643 MPILDFTYVPPPITK
+643 MPILDFTYVPPHNK
-658 RTVTAVIYSHDIP
+658 RTITAVIYSRDIP
-671 HGKVASGTLRYLDSN
+671 NGKVASGTLRYMDSN
-686 GTYQELSFT
+686 GTYQDLSFT
-695 NAAGLDPIRVPI
+695 NAAGLNPIRVPI

-717 SLKNVVIST
+717 SLKNVITST

>member
-50 VPDVVYNSEAVSVA
+50 VPDVVYNSEAVEVA
-64 DARPFNSASLPFD
+64 NNRPFNSVSIPYSDLQK
-77 NLNTQMEQLEFMLGD
+77 QMEMLEFMLGD

-108 YLSLNANNTNE
+108 YLSLNANKNNE

-149 EVVVTFLGTSQYFG
+149 EVVVTFLGTSQHFG
-163 NVLRDSGLE
+163 NVLSDDGLK

-191 SGMWNNGF
+191 SGMWDNGF
-199 YKCVYLTEVVGSF
+199 YACIYLTEVVGSF
-212 TGKPNI
+212 AGKPNL
-218 KSCNSMFMNCW
+218 KTCNAMFMNCW
-229 RLASVPPQM
+229 RLASIPPQM

-243 RLDDAGLCF
+243 RLDDAGSCF
-252 MFTNLISTGD
+252 QFAYLIQPGD
-262 YMFADCPKLRDVH
+262 YMFADCPKLRDAH
-275 QAFSTTRIPSAVG
+275 QVFSSVRIRSAVG

-293 PTLTSLVNLFTDC
+293 PTLTSVVNLFTDC
-306 NSLTDVTDVFKG
+306 KSLTDVTNVFKG
-318 CANVQLALRVFQ
+318 CTNIELAPRVFQ

-335 NPPVNVFDDCKKA
+335 NPPVNVFDDCKKIYA
-348 YSFKECYNNL
+348 FKEGLNNL

-369 VNGQKVHLWERTPE
+369 VNGQKIHLWERTPE
-383 LGFALPIQYDFCFT
+383 LGFALPTQYDLCFT
-397 NSPHFADY
+397 DSPNFADY
-405 ANIPEAWGGPPKTEN
+405 PNIPEAWGGPPKTEN

-428 MMAQIVADPTT
+428 MMAKIVADPTT
-439 MMGVVY
+439 MVGVVY

-459 TSNRLVM
+459 TSDRLVVN
-466 DLPLP
+466 LPLL
-471 TAITSVAG
+471 TSITSVAG

-484 YSEDDAIIGGS
+484 YSENDAIIGGS
-495 LALADNVAAPT
+495 MALGDNVAAPT
-506 EGAIYETYY
+506 EGAVYETYY

-532 NNDLTPGIINSY
+532 NNDFTPGIINSY
-544 FQPTYNVHIPSLGD
+544 LQPTYNVHIPSLGD
-558 FEVLGSED
+558 FEVVGSES

-593 INMQQ
+593 IDMQQ

-604 GISLSALDED
+604 GIPLSALAED

-629 TAPTIEFNTMRGSI
+629 TAPAIEFNTMRGSI
-643 MPILDFTYVPPPITK
+643 MPILDFTYVP
-658 RTVTAVIYSHDIP
+658 
-671 HGKVASGTLRYLDSN
+671 
-686 GTYQELSFT
+686 
-695 NAAGLDPIRVPI
+695 
-707 TEATVAKFTL
+707 
-717 SLKNVVIST
+717 
-726 GGECASVGYVIAA
+726 
-739 GTTDIDRA
+739 
-747 FYPDPI
+747 

>member
-1 MATYKVKSGDTL
+1 

-77 NLNTQMEQLEFMLGD
+77 NLSMQMEQLEFILGD

-128 PVEYIKTD
+128 PVEYIKTN
-136 GLFGHNYAAGTTG
+136 GPFGHNYAAGTTG
-149 EVVVTFLGTSQYFG
+149 EIVVTFIGTSGQFFLGVQDY
-163 NVLRDSGLE
+163 DQQT
-172 VFKEALIK
+172 FKEALIK

-191 SGMWNNGF
+191 SGRWSNAF
-199 YKCVYLTEVVGSF
+199 FKCWYLREVVGSF
-212 TGKPNI
+212 AGKPNLLT
-218 KSCNSMFMNCW
+218 CNAMFMNCW

-243 RLDDAGLCF
+243 RLDDARSCF
-252 MFTNLISTGD
+252 QVAYLIPTGD

-275 QAFSTTRIPSAVG
+275 WVFSGIRIPSAVG

-293 PTLTSLVNLFTDC
+293 PTLTSVVNLFTDC
-306 NSLTDVTDVFKG
+306 KSLTDVTDVFKG
-318 CANVQLALRVFQ
+318 CANIQLALRAFQ
-330 NCAVL
+330 NCVVL

-348 YSFKECYNNL
+348 YNFKECYNNL

-383 LGFALPIQYDFCFT
+383 LGFALPTQYDFCFT
-397 NSPHFADY
+397 DSPNFADY

-428 MMAQIVADPTT
+428 MMTQIVADPTT
-439 MMGVVY
+439 MVGVVY

-451 GYNVVEKD
+451 GYNVVEKN
-459 TSNRLVM
+459 TSDRLVI

-515 NAGYGD
+515 NAGYGN

-532 NNDLTPGIINSY
+532 NNNLTPGIINSY
-544 FQPTYNVHIPSLGD
+544 LQPTYNVHIPSLGD
-558 FEVLGSED
+558 FEVLGSKD

-593 INMQQ
+593 IDMQQ

-604 GISLSALDED
+604 GISLSALAED

-624 EGYVM
+624 ENYVM
-629 TAPTIEFNTMRGSI
+629 TAPAIEFNTMRGSI
-643 MPILDFTYVPPPITK
+643 MPILDFTYVP
-658 RTVTAVIYSHDIP
+658 
-671 HGKVASGTLRYLDSN
+671 
-686 GTYQELSFT
+686 
-695 NAAGLDPIRVPI
+695 
-707 TEATVAKFTL
+707 
-717 SLKNVVIST
+717 
-726 GGECASVGYVIAA
+726 
-739 GTTDIDRA
+739 
-747 FYPDPI
+747 

>member
-77 NLNTQMEQLEFMLGD
+77 NLSMQMEQLEFMLGD

-108 YLSLNANNTNE
+108 YLSLNADKNNK

-149 EVVVTFLGTSQYFG
+149 EVVVTFLGTSQHFG
-163 NVLRDSGLE
+163 NVLQDSGLE

-199 YKCVYLTEVVGSF
+199 YRCVYLTEVVGSF
-212 TGKPNI
+212 AGKPNI
-218 KSCNSMFMNCW
+218 KDCNSMFMNCW
-229 RLASVPPQM
+229 RLASIPPQM

-243 RLDDAGLCF
+243 RLDDAGSCF
-252 MFTNLISTGD
+252 QVAYLIPTGD
-262 YMFADCPKLRDVH
+262 YMFADCPKLRDAH
-275 QAFSTTRIPSAVG
+275 FAFYGVRIRSAVG

-293 PTLTSLVNLFTDC
+293 PTLKVVVDLFTDC
-306 NSLTDVTDVFKG
+306 KSLTDVTDVFKG
-318 CANVQLALRVFQ
+318 CANIQLAQRVFQ
-330 NCAVL
+330 KCAVL

-369 VNGQKVHLWERTPE
+369 VNGQKVHLWERTAE
-383 LGFALPIQYDFCFT
+383 LGFTVPQMYDHCFSD
-397 NSPHFADY
+397 SPTFADY

-428 MMAQIVADPTT
+428 MMTQIVADPTT
-439 MMGVVY
+439 MVGVVY

-459 TSNRLVM
+459 TSNRLVI

-506 EGAIYETYY
+506 EGAVYETYY

-558 FEVLGSED
+558 FEVVGSES

-593 INMQQ
+593 IDMQQ
-598 KLETEH
+598 KLETQH
-604 GISLSALDED
+604 GIPLSALAED

-629 TAPTIEFNTMRGSI
+629 TAPAIEFNTMCGSI
-643 MPILDFTYVPPPITK
+643 MPILDFTYVP
-658 RTVTAVIYSHDIP
+658 
-671 HGKVASGTLRYLDSN
+671 
-686 GTYQELSFT
+686 
-695 NAAGLDPIRVPI
+695 
-707 TEATVAKFTL
+707 
-717 SLKNVVIST
+717 
-726 GGECASVGYVIAA
+726 
-739 GTTDIDRA
+739 
-747 FYPDPI
+747 

>member
-77 NLNTQMEQLEFMLGD
+77 NLSMQMEQLEFMLGD

-108 YLSLNANNTNE
+108 YLSLNADKDNE

-128 PVEYIKTD
+128 PIEYIKTD

-149 EVVVTFLGTSQYFG
+149 EVVVTFIGTSQHFG
-163 NVLRDSGLE
+163 NVLSDDGLKVLRE
-172 VFKEALIK
+172 SLIK

-199 YKCVYLTEVVGSF
+199 YKCVYLVEVVGSF
-212 TGKPNI
+212 AGKPNI
-218 KSCNSMFMNCW
+218 KDANCMFMNCW
-229 RLASVPPQM
+229 LLASIPPQM

-243 RLDDAGLCF
+243 RLDDVRSCF
-252 MFTNLISTGD
+252 EMAYLIPTGD
-262 YMFADCPKLRDVH
+262 YMFADCPKLREGPY
-275 QAFSTTRIPSAVG
+275 AFSSARIRSAVG

-293 PTLTSLVNLFTDC
+293 PTLNSVVNLFTDC
-306 NSLTDVTDVFKG
+306 KSLTDVTNVFKG
-318 CANVQLALRVFQ
+318 CTNIGLAPRVFQ

-358 PAATNESPYTV
+358 PAATNESPYTL

-397 NSPHFADY
+397 DSPNFADY

-439 MMGVVY
+439 MIGVVY

-459 TSNRLVM
+459 TSNRLVI

-532 NNDLTPGIINSY
+532 NNDLTPGIINAY

-578 ELGWSYYLSSGSDLW
+578 ELGWSYYISSGSDLC
-593 INMQQ
+593 IDMQQ
-598 KLETEH
+598 KLETQH
-604 GISLSALDED
+604 GIPLSALAED

-624 EGYVM
+624 ENYVM
-629 TAPTIEFNTMRGSI
+629 TAPAIEFNTMRGSI
-643 MPILDFTYVPPPITK
+643 MPILDFTYVP
-658 RTVTAVIYSHDIP
+658 
-671 HGKVASGTLRYLDSN
+671 
-686 GTYQELSFT
+686 
-695 NAAGLDPIRVPI
+695 
-707 TEATVAKFTL
+707 
-717 SLKNVVIST
+717 
-726 GGECASVGYVIAA
+726 
-739 GTTDIDRA
+739 
-747 FYPDPI
+747 

>member
-77 NLNTQMEQLEFMLGD
+77 NLNKQMEQLEFMLGD

-108 YLSLNANNTNE
+108 YLSLNADKNNE

-149 EVVVTFLGTSQYFG
+149 EVVVTFLGTSQHFG
-163 NVLRDSGLE
+163 NVLQDSGLE

-191 SGMWNNGF
+191 FGIWNNGF

-212 TGKPNI
+212 AGKPNI
-218 KSCNSMFMNCW
+218 KSCNAMFMKCS
-229 RLASVPPQM
+229 RLTSIPPQM

-243 RLDDAGLCF
+243 RLDDAGSCF
-252 MFTNLISTGD
+252 QEAYLIPTGD

-275 QAFSTTRIPSAVG
+275 QVFSFARIRSAVG

-293 PTLTSLVNLFTDC
+293 PTLTSVVNLFTDC
-306 NSLTDVTDVFKG
+306 KSLTDVTDVFKG
-318 CANVQLALRVFQ
+318 CANIQLALRVFQ

-383 LGFALPIQYDFCFT
+383 LGFALSIRYDFCFT
-397 NSPHFADY
+397 DSPNFADY

-439 MMGVVY
+439 MTGVVY

-506 EGAIYETYY
+506 EGAVYETYY

-558 FEVLGSED
+558 FEVVGSDNVAD
-566 VSDAVEITLQIT
+566 VVEITLQIT

-593 INMQQ
+593 IDMQQ
-598 KLETEH
+598 KLETKH
-604 GISLSALDED
+604 GIPLSALAED

-624 EGYVM
+624 ENYVM
-629 TAPTIEFNTMRGSI
+629 TAPAIEFNTMRGSI
-643 MPILDFTYVPPPITK
+643 MPILDFTYVPPPHNQ
-658 RTVTAVIYSHDIP
+658 ADDNGGDI
-671 HGKVASGTLRYLDSN
+671 
-686 GTYQELSFT
+686 Q
-695 NAAGLDPIRVPI
+695 
-707 TEATVAKFTL
+707 
-717 SLKNVVIST
+717 
-726 GGECASVGYVIAA
+726 
-739 GTTDIDRA
+739 
-747 FYPDPI
+747 

>member
-77 NLNTQMEQLEFMLGD
+77 NLSMQMEQLEFMLGD

-128 PVEYIKTD
+128 PIEYIKTD

-149 EVVVTFLGTSQYFG
+149 EIVVTFLGRTGAFFLSTQSF
-163 NVLRDSGLE
+163 DQE
-172 VFKEALIK
+172 AFKQSLIK
-180 VDLTNADAACP
+180 VDITNADAACP
-191 SGMWNNGF
+191 SGMWRNAFWSCN
-199 YKCVYLTEVVGSF
+199 YLVEVVGSF
-212 TGKPNI
+212 AGKPNI
-218 KSCNSMFMNCW
+218 KNANSMFITTW
-229 RLASVPPQM
+229 RLNTIPPQM

-243 RLDDAGLCF
+243 
-252 MFTNLISTGD
+252 NLEDVTSAFGFSYNIPNAD
-262 YMFADCPKLRDVH
+262 YMFADCPKLT
-275 QAFSTTRIPSAVG
+275 QAAQVFSNVIFLSAVS
-288 AFQNC
+288 AFENC
-293 PTLTSLVNLFTDC
+293 TSLKSVINLFANC
-306 NSLTDVTDVFKG
+306 RLLTDVTNVFKG
-318 CANVQLALRVFQ
+318 CTNIQLASYVFQ

-335 NPPVNVFDDCKKA
+335 NPPVNVFDDCKKVQH
-348 YSFKECYNNL
+348 FKESYNNL

-369 VNGQKVHLWERTPE
+369 VNGQKIHLWERTPE
-383 LGFALPIQYDFCFT
+383 LGFALPTQYDFCFT
-397 NSPHFADY
+397 DSPNFADY
-405 ANIPEAWGGPPKTEN
+405 ANIPETWGGPPKTEN

-428 MMAQIVADPTT
+428 MMAKIVADTTT
-439 MMGVVY
+439 MACVVY

-459 TSNRLVM
+459 TSDRLVVN
-466 DLPLP
+466 LPLP
-471 TAITSVAG
+471 TSITSVAG

-484 YSEDDAIIGGS
+484 YSENDAIIGGS
-495 LALADNVAAPT
+495 MALGDNVAAPT

-558 FEVLGSED
+558 FEVVGSES

-593 INMQQ
+593 IDMQQ
-598 KLETEH
+598 KLETQH
-604 GISLSALDED
+604 GIPLSALAED

-624 EGYVM
+624 ENYVM
-629 TAPTIEFNTMRGSI
+629 TAPAIEFNTMRGSI
-643 MPILDFTYVPPPITK
+643 MPILDFTYVP
-658 RTVTAVIYSHDIP
+658 
-671 HGKVASGTLRYLDSN
+671 
-686 GTYQELSFT
+686 
-695 NAAGLDPIRVPI
+695 
-707 TEATVAKFTL
+707 
-717 SLKNVVIST
+717 
-726 GGECASVGYVIAA
+726 
-739 GTTDIDRA
+739 
-747 FYPDPI
+747 